1 MRPLFVVA
9 DHVINEIMNY
19 LGDYRK
25 TCWFDESLF
34 LKAAASDSI
43 CFALIL
49 AESFQELKVQLCT
62 LFLGLPFKMQS

>member
-1 MRPLFVVA
+1 M
-9 DHVINEIMNY
+9 Y